1 MNKLILTAAAVV
13 SAGICLADVQSANV
27 VGYASTNT
35 VQKFNQITPMFV
47 DVADS
52 SGYNICNLGSNFA
65 LGDTIQIF
73 NKDGNVEIRLT
84 WKSRKGNTGWHNDAN
99 DYLTNYIVNKGK
111 CVWIYT
117 AGPISI
123 TQSGAVFNKEYTLT
137 FGQKFNQAGNPTP
150 VDLKLSQLTFTGMD
164 LGDTIQIFNK
174 DGNVETRY
182 TWKSRKG
189 NTGWHN
195 DANDYIPD
203 QIVPAGQAFWVYCA
217 NAGAT
222 MTIPK
227 IID

>member
-1 MNKLILTAAAVV
+1 
-13 SAGICLADVQSANV
+13 
-27 VGYASTNT
+27 
-35 VQKFNQITPMFV
+35 MFV

-65 LGDTIQIF
+65 LGDMIQIF
-73 NKDGNVEIRLT
+73 NKDGNVEVRLT
-84 WKSRKGNTGWHNDAN
+84 WKSRKGNIGWHNDAN
-99 DYLTNYIVNKGK
+99 DYLTNYSVDKGK

-150 VDLKLSQLTFTGMD
+150 VDLKLSQFTFTGME
-164 LGDTIQIFNK
+164 LGDMIQIFNK

-195 DANDYIPD
+195 DANDFIPD

-217 NAGAT
+217 KAGAK

-227 IID
+227 VID